1 MAIGRSFP
9 GEMLALIFLTLS
21 TMSAHAA
28 DCDLEGVYQ
37 RALDID
43 LGARD
48 VKAGDRQ
55 VDPPTATGASA
66 ALVDSPRQT
75 GAIAT
80 ALQQGLVK
88 RGGGGALAISLAPFA
103 WLSAAKP
110 PSYFDDPSTYGNYDA
125 ARRLTGSLTLGGKGD
140 AIDADGDGTLDDP
153 AEAKSLADSI
163 GVELQYRF
171 GSRDRRDHPVPLVL
185 REDVQNFFNAMH
197 AAKGIRAQVNA
208 AFERVPDDARIDDAT
223 CEQLA
228 QDMVRQADFR
238 ELKNTYGELSRQIST
253 EQRRIDTSWVV
264 SVAATAL
271 QRKDYLGPDKYT
283 LALRG
288 LKGLEAAEYLK
299 FNVELGRIEHAGEG
313 RRNIDSAKL
322 AAEYSR
328 PVLPGVDL
336 GGGQPTFSAAL
347 AAERYRNVSAPAPG
361 TVATLGLKWVFPIA
375 KGISIPFSIS
385 WANRTALLSDK
396 DEVFGHVGINL
407 DLDQLDKL

>member
-9 GEMLALIFLTLS
+9 GEMLALIFLALS

-197 AAKGIRAQVNA
+197 ESPYRNRSGVPTLAVQRRRIVNLPNATPRSQPVPLPESASETGPLVNA
-208 AFERVPDDARIDDAT
+208 CAS
-223 CEQLA
+223 
-228 QDMVRQADFR
+228 ADF
-238 ELKNTYGELSRQIST
+238 
-253 EQRRIDTSWVV
+253 
-264 SVAATAL
+264 AAPACA
-271 QRKDYLGPDKYT
+271 P
-283 LALRG
+283 
-288 LKGLEAAEYLK
+288 
-299 FNVELGRIEHAGEG
+299 
-313 RRNIDSAKL
+313 
-322 AAEYSR
+322 
-328 PVLPGVDL
+328 
-336 GGGQPTFSAAL
+336 AL
-347 AAERYRNVSAPAPG
+347 AYAPSTSSMSYTSVNLPRPSWISDLPNVRPPPLA
-361 TVATLGLKWVFPIA
+361 
-375 KGISIPFSIS
+375 SIVTRIVSP
-385 WANRTALLSDK
+385 LLQVMVPWP
-396 DEVFGHVGINL
+396 EAVL
-407 DLDQLDKL
+407 